1 MQHFFSSQSPA
12 MTSFPAEHDSETKNV
27 LPGTVPVFGRR
38 ESSERNGNGS
48 SERRPAVSPA
58 DRLYAQALA
67 NIVSQNPAG
76 AIPLLQQAIKIS
88 PREVR
93 LLISFAEAL
102 RMAGLKSEAFQILN
116 KALRMEPANTKC
128 HLAIANFLM
137 IEKRE
142 EDALEFYELAIGAG
156 ANCAMSWSRL
166 LYLKLKKCDWSAFDG
181 LEAKL
186 KEINWED
193 GCPDP
198 FIFLPLTDDPGFQKR
213 RSARMAKALEAVPGG
228 QPLPRISSRKAGKI
242 KLGYFSNDFFAH
254 ATMFLMGGMFK
265 LHDPDRFEI
274 YVYDTGSGECDNQQ
288 ERVRQSV
295 AKYRDVAKLPDR
307 KIAELARED
316 GVDIA
321 VDLKGY
327 TAGSRLGVFCY
338 RAAPVQ
344 VSYLGYPGTTALQ
357 EMDYLVA
364 DYVTVPKGM
373 RQNYS
378 EKILYMPGTYQVNDG
393 SRVRPEQTP
402 SRKQL
407 GLPDDKFVFCS
418 FNNPYKT
425 SPKVFEIWIGLLKE
439 VPGSV
444 LWLLEPSEAGKETLI
459 QEAQNQGIM
468 ASRIIFAKRVP
479 QAAHL
484 SRLPQAD
491 LFLDTFNYNAH
502 TTASEALWSGVPV
515 ITMPGKQFSARVAAS
530 LLTCVG
536 LDDLIAETPEQ
547 YQALALRIARKPEYL
562 AEIKTRLRDGI
573 TNGPLYNTE
582 LFTRNFEAL
591 MEKALARFDAGLKP
605 DHISLD

>member
-1 MQHFFSSQSPA
+1 
-12 MTSFPAEHDSETKNV
+12 
-27 LPGTVPVFGRR
+27 
-38 ESSERNGNGS
+38 
-48 SERRPAVSPA
+48 
-58 DRLYAQALA
+58 
-67 NIVSQNPAG
+67 
-76 AIPLLQQAIKIS
+76 
-88 PREVR
+88 
-93 LLISFAEAL
+93 
-102 RMAGLKSEAFQILN
+102 
-116 KALRMEPANTKC
+116 
-128 HLAIANFLM
+128 
-137 IEKRE
+137 
-142 EDALEFYELAIGAG
+142 
-156 ANCAMSWSRL
+156 
-166 LYLKLKKCDWSAFDG
+166 
-181 LEAKL
+181 
-186 KEINWED
+186 
-193 GCPDP
+193 
-198 FIFLPLTDDPGFQKR
+198 
-213 RSARMAKALEAVPGG
+213 
-228 QPLPRISSRKAGKI
+228 
-242 KLGYFSNDFFAH
+242 
-254 ATMFLMGGMFK
+254 
-265 LHDPDRFEI
+265 
-274 YVYDTGSGECDNQQ
+274 
-288 ERVRQSV
+288 
-295 AKYRDVAKLPDR
+295 
-307 KIAELARED
+307 
-316 GVDIA
+316 
-321 VDLKGY
+321 
-327 TAGSRLGVFCY
+327 
-338 RAAPVQ
+338 
-344 VSYLGYPGTTALQ
+344 
-357 EMDYLVA
+357 
-364 DYVTVPKGM
+364 M

-393 SRVRPEQTP
+393 SRVSPAQTS

-425 SPKVFEIWIGLLKE
+425 SPKVFKIWIGLLKE

-459 QEAQNQGIM
+459 QEAQKQGIM

-479 QAAHL
+479 QAAHR

-530 LLTCVG
+530 LLTCIG